1 MLGVGGFGMG
11 LRLRDNG
18 LELHIMARKQ
28 AQRVQGGL
36 AAVLGLV
43 VTLSAI
49 PCDLLVTFS
58 QTGLPL

>member
-1 MLGVGGFGMG
+1 
-11 LRLRDNG
+11 
-18 LELHIMARKQ
+18 MARKQ

-49 PCDLLVTFS
+49 PCDLLVTF
-58 QTGLPL
+58 